1 MPKVESGNL
10 SENMMRQTAVDMQN
24 TQLLDPESQAYK
36 IRQKYLCKTCIL
48 LLYTGV
54 IGFLGFYAG
63 YTTKVCDDDGSV

>member
-1 MPKVESGNL
+1 MPKVETGNL
-10 SENMMRQTAVDMQN
+10 SESMMRQTAVDMQN

-36 IRQKYLCKTCIL
+36 VRQKYLCKTCII